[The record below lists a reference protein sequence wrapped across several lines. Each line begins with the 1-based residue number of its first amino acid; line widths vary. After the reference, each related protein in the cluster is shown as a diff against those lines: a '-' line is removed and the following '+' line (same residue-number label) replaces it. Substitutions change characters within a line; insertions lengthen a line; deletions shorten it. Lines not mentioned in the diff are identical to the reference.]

1 MSFKNK
7 ILRLF
12 QDEPATVGIDI
23 GNHSIKIAKIVHN
36 SSGPM
41 LAGAGIHVL
50 KPDTLMAG
58 EIKNREE
65 LLQSLTSLVRRVDPT
80 GKIKDV
86 VLSLSWSFGVIADR
100 ISLKSNK
107 QQSDEELILMEAGQ
121 RSPFD
126 VDDITLDY
134 KILQKDPENDEME
147 VLLVAAKLQVMQSY
161 IDLLYEA
168 GLRPVVIDVDT
179 FAVANAYLFSAPA
192 SDEGKV
198 VALVNMG
205 EHISNLTFIKNGI
218 YHSTRDIACACED
231 FVKAIMK
238 ALKVEKEAA
247 SEILLGK
254 GWEKYD
260 AAVIRRSLESAA
272 QEFSMGMDLAFN
284 YFQSSEQNIRV
295 EKIVLCGGGACI
307 RDLAGILSKRHNIDV
322 EIADPLRNIAY
333 DEKKFSAPI
342 PENISTILTVAA
354 GLALRRL

>member
-1 MSFKNK
+1 LSFKSK
-7 ILRLF
+7 ILKLF
-12 QDEPATVGIDI
+12 QGEPATVGIDI
-23 GNHSIKIAKIVHN
+23 GNYSIKIVKIAHRP
-36 SSGPM
+36 SGPM
-41 LAGAGIHVL
+41 LVGAGIHVL
-50 KPDTLMAG
+50 KPETLISG

-65 LLQSLTSLVRRVDPT
+65 LLQSLISLVRRVDPT

-100 ISLKSNK
+100 INLKLNK

-134 KILQKDPENDEME
+134 KILQKNPETDEME

-179 FAVANAYLFSAPA
+179 FAVANAYLFSAPEA
-192 SDEGKV
+192 DEEKV

-218 YHSTRDIACACED
+218 YHSTRDIAFACED
-231 FVKAIMK
+231 FVKAMMK
-238 ALKVEKEAA
+238 TLKVEREGA

-254 GWEKYD
+254 GWEKHD
-260 AAVIRRSLESAA
+260 AAVIQRGLESAA
-272 QEFSMGMDLAFN
+272 QEFSLGMDLAFN
-284 YFQSSEQNIRV
+284 YFQSSEHNLRMG
-295 EKIVLCGGGACI
+295 KIVLCGGGACI
-307 RDLAGILSKRHNIDV
+307 PNLAGILSKRHNMEV

-333 DEKKFSAPI
+333 DERKFNGPI

-354 GLALRRL
+354 GLALRRI